1 MSKEA
6 SFPWKVAWITGAS
19 SGIGRELALLLARSG
34 VRVAA
39 TARSAE
45 KLAELAALQSGILAF
60 PADVTDRTALAAA
73 VARIEREL
81 GPIDLAI
88 LNAGTWEP
96 VTLDTFEP
104 AIFERTMNVNFL
116 GVVGSLAPVLP
127 GMRARR
133 AGRIAIVASVAGYRG
148 LPKAGAYGSS
158 KAALISLAE
167 SLQPELERAGIG
179 LSIVNLGFVA
189 TPLTAGNDFP
199 MPFMIKPEDAARR
212 IIRGLVRGRFEI
224 AFPWQLV
231 SILKLA
237 RLLPTSL
244 FFALIRRGVLRV

>member
-6 SFPWKVAWITGAS
+6 SLPWKVAWITGAS

-45 KLAELAALQSGILAF
+45 KLAELGALQSGVLAF

-133 AGRIAIVASVAGYRG
+133 AGQVAIVASVAGYRG

-167 SLQPELERAGIG
+167 SLKPELERAGIG
-179 LSIVNLGFVA
+179 LSVVNPGFVA
-189 TPLTAGNDFP
+189 TALTARNDFP

-231 SILKLA
+231 AILKLA

-244 FFALIRRGVLRV
+244 FFALIRRGVLRG